1 MIIQFEQDGAT
12 KQVDI
17 PFALKERT
25 FENFCDFRTKEALY
39 LEHVEN
45 NTIDEPIDLAERAT
59 LLEHALQEMAWGDL
73 DAMPISEVGDDINE
87 LIKNRYQI
95 RPGDNMSIFRVY
107 AHLVVL
113 IQSYEPKAIPKSFHF
128 KYRNKDFVVRREE
141 TAKVLRQRA
150 LTTGEAI
157 EVLEYQRLAS
167 MRMENEPR
175 EVGNIDFNLGL
186 EEFAIL
192 VRQKGER
199 LPVSRSERER
209 FIEKRKRLFRNL
221 DLETLMALR
230 FFFISALID
239 SAITPGFSSF
249 GKAQLPP
256 RTPNLISKIQQIGLG
271 KLWGGRST
279 TRSGRKMDGFK
290 QPGKHP

>member
-12 KQVDI
+12 KQLDI
-17 PFALKERT
+17 PFSLKERT

-95 RPGDNMSIFRVY
+95 RPGDNISIFRVY

-113 IQSYEPKAIPKSFHF
+113 IQSYQPAAIPQTFHF
-128 KYRNKDFVVRREE
+128 KHRNKDFVVRREE

-167 MRMENEPR
+167 MKMDKEPR
-175 EVGNIDFNLGL
+175 EIGNIDFNLGL

-199 LPVSRSERER
+199 LPVSRAERER
-209 FIEKRKRLFRNL
+209 FIDKRKRLFRSL
-221 DLETLMALR
+221 DLETVMALR
-230 FFFISALID
+230 FFFISALINSVTAPD
-239 SAITPGFSSF
+239 FSTF
-249 GKAQLPP
+249 GKARLPP
-256 RTPNLISKIQQIGLG
+256 KTPNLISKIKQIGLG

-279 TRSGRKMDGFK
+279 TR
-290 QPGKHP
+290 